1 MSETKITPHMQS
13 FVDKFVEFSARL
25 ANQVHLRSLRDA
37 FATVMPIFILAG
49 LAVLVN
55 NVVFPSIFA
64 GDTLT
69 QFKVW
74 GAGDYQR
81 HAEHRRAAAGPDD
94 RLGRWRATKIFDNP
108 VSAVVI
114 AVSSFIIMMPMR
126 LQITPSAATPR

>member
-55 NVVFPSIFA
+55 NVVFPWIFH
-64 GDTLT
+64 GDTLRSLS
-69 QFKVW
+69 V
-74 GAGDYQR
+74 GRGDYQR
-81 HAEHRRAAAGPDD
+81 YAEYRRAAAGPDD
-94 RLGRWRATKIFDNP
+94 CLVAGAQQRFRQSGLGSGYRRQQFYHHDADAPAVTP
-108 VSAVVI
+108 VGSE
-114 AVSSFIIMMPMR
+114 
-126 LQITPSAATPR
+126 PR

>member
-55 NVVFPSIFA
+55 NVVFPWVLE
-64 GDTLT
+64 G
-69 QFKVW
+69 
-74 GAGDYQR
+74 
-81 HAEHRRAAAGPDD
+81 
-94 RLGRWRATKIFDNP
+94 
-108 VSAVVI
+108 
-114 AVSSFIIMMPMR
+114 
-126 LQITPSAATPR
+126 